1 MIVEQREI
9 GDGRMLYEYLKENY
23 KSNEPIFV
31 SDVDLP
37 VSDTNLRRMFK
48 DLCDSGKVVRFDK
61 GIYYIPKQSRLKG
74 GVPLGTDTVVRAK
87 YIIRKGKIEGY
98 YSGYTF
104 ANQLGITTQV
114 PYVTEVVSN
123 NASSRFRELDLKGR
137 RVVLRKPRITITEE
151 NFRVLQLLD
160 LLSNVT
166 QYADEDIE
174 DVARRVKDYMK
185 KEGIDREN
193 VDKYVGEYPDR
204 IYKNMYEMRIF

>member
-1 MIVEQREI
+1 
-9 GDGRMLYEYLKENY
+9 MLYEYLKANY
-23 KSNEPIFV
+23 KPNEPIFV
-31 SDVDLP
+31 SDVALP

-123 NASSRFRELDLKGR
+123 NARSRFRELDLKGR

-185 KEGIDREN
+185 KEGINREN

>member
-1 MIVEQREI
+1 
-9 GDGRMLYEYLKENY
+9 MLYEYLKANY

-174 DVARRVKDYMK
+174 DV
-185 KEGIDREN
+185 ES
-193 VDKYVGEYPDR
+193 R
-204 IYKNMYEMRIF
+204 II

>member
-1 MIVEQREI
+1 
-9 GDGRMLYEYLKENY
+9 MLYEYLKANY

-185 KEGIDREN
+185 KEGIDREK

>member
-1 MIVEQREI
+1 
-9 GDGRMLYEYLKENY
+9 MLYEYLKANY
-23 KSNEPIFV
+23 KPNEPIFV
-31 SDVDLP
+31 SDVALP

-123 NASSRFRELDLKGR
+123 NARSRFRELDLKGR